1 MSHPQSEVP
10 SDLGC
15 MPEAPAHR
23 LVQDGAARLQTW
35 CSVTGITHLAHTQ
48 SGLNFDLQG
57 LVLALL
63 CLLPAWFFCW
73 EAD

>member
-10 SDLGC
+10 SDLGW
-15 MPEAPAHR
+15 MPKVAACC
-23 LVQDGAARLQTW
+23 LVQGGAMRLPSL

-48 SGLNFDLQG
+48 SSLNFDLQER
-57 LVLALL
+57 VLALL